1 MGITI
6 PQGAVAGQTL
16 QVSVPAPVNYTI
28 LNVTIPNGA
37 TPGMVLSVQT
47 AHGMQQITIP
57 QGAVAG
63 QTLQVS
69 VPAPQ
74 PVVHAVHAV
83 QPQAKPVG
91 QQKVIPT
98 YDVQQSQQN
107 PVQIVSPATQMVS
120 PQGGVKES
128 I

>member
-1 MGITI
+1 MLAYAVNAVYYVEHAAYAVNSA
-6 PQGAVAGQTL
+6 GAVYA
-16 QVSVPAPVNYTI
+16 A
-28 LNVTIPNGA
+28 
-37 TPGMVLSVQT
+37 
-47 AHGMQQITIP
+47 
-57 QGAVAG
+57 
-63 QTLQVS
+63 
-69 VPAPQ
+69 
-74 PVVHAVHAV
+74 HAVHAV

-120 PQGGVKES
+120 PQGATQIVSPQGAIQIVSPQGGVKES